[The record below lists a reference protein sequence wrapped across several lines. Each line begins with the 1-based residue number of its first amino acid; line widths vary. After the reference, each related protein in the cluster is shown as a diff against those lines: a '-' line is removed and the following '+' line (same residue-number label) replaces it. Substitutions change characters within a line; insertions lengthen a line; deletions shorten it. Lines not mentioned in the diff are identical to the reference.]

1 MEGFVI
7 RDNGLPEWMRT
18 YFVDGS
24 GTVLLP
30 CGAFGNE
37 LEAFLCLG
45 FDGDP
50 FVRQDGHIYAS
61 ATWLAKHYPRDA
73 GHIEGI
79 LDRIHRRHRLGIH
92 RMTACP
98 TTEQDMAASPK
109 QPKQPRQPVTP

>member
-18 YFVDGS
+18 YFVDEN
-24 GTVLLP
+24 GTVFLP

-37 LEAFLCLG
+37 LEAILCLG

-50 FVRQDGHIYAS
+50 FVKQDGHIYAS
-61 ATWLAKHYPRDA
+61 AAWLAKHYPRDA

-79 LDRIHRRHRLGIH
+79 IDRIRRRHRFGMH
-92 RMTACP
+92 RTTGDRTAERE
-98 TTEQDMAASPK
+98 TAVAQEQLK
-109 QPKQPRQPVTP
+109 QHVTD